1 MKKLQKS
8 QNELGTSI
16 STQYIEDINPASG
29 ELITRVKC
37 SSEEE
42 VLTAVENARKALKLW
57 SELSLKERS
66 KRLEAIAKDFI
77 KNKEK
82 IGKLITDEM
91 GKLYKSAVGE
101 ANGVAYGIRE
111 NIKLAKEALRID
123 KFREEKLITELHR
136 IPVGVCAVITPW
148 NFPVSMPESL
158 LAPALLAGNTVVF
171 KPSEMVPL
179 TGEAMH
185 NIFSKHLP
193 KGVMNLV
200 QGADTVGNA
209 LIHADIDMIAFVGSQ
224 AVGRHIM
231 KVAGDKL
238 KRIVLE
244 LGGKD
249 PMIVLNDA
257 DVEKA
262 ASFAVNG
269 SLRNTGQVCV
279 SVERIYV
286 QEKIAA
292 KFIKMV
298 EDGVKKFTYGSGYD
312 ENAQMG
318 PLVSEIQREKV
329 LDQVIDAVEKGAKL
343 HTGGGVPKNTHGF
356 FMEPTLLTNLNNN
369 HKIMVEETFGPVVA
383 IQTVKSEDEAVKLAN
398 DSPFGLGATVWTK
411 NKKKGLEIARKIE
424 SGMIG
429 VNQGLASVSGTPWVG
444 VKQSGFGFIGSVE
457 GIRQF
462 TVPRKISYRK

>member
-1 MKKLQKS
+1 MK
-8 QNELGTSI
+8 
-16 STQYIEDINPASG
+16 YINDINPATG
-29 ELITRVKC
+29 EIIKKVKC
-37 SSEEE
+37 STLKEISI
-42 VLTAVENARKALKLW
+42 AVQSARKALKTW
-57 SELSLKERS
+57 SELPLKERS

-82 IGKLITDEM
+82 IGELITDEM

-101 ANGVAYGIRE
+101 AWGTAYGIRE
-111 NIKLAKEALRID
+111 SIKLSKEALKVEIL
-123 KFREEKLITELHR
+123 KEENLITELHR
-136 IPVGVCAVITPW
+136 IPLGVCAVITPW
-148 NFPVSMPESL
+148 NFPVSMPETL
-158 LAPALLAGNTVVF
+158 LSPALLAGNTVIF

-179 TGEAMH
+179 TGEAIY
-185 NIFSKHLP
+185 NIFNKHLP
-193 KGVMNLV
+193 QGVINLV
-200 QGADTVGNA
+200 QGADEVGNA
-209 LIHADIDMIAFVGSQ
+209 LIHSNIDMIAFVGSQ

-231 KVAGDKL
+231 KVAGEKL

-262 ASFAVNG
+262 ATFAVNG

-286 QEKIAA
+286 QDKIAP
-292 KFIKMV
+292 KFIKLV
-298 EDGVKKFTYGSGYD
+298 EEGVKQFKYGSGYD
-312 ENAQMG
+312 EDVHMG
-318 PLVSEIQREKV
+318 PLVSEKQRENV
-329 LDQVIDAVEKGAKL
+329 INQVNDAVKKGAKL
-343 HTGGGVPKNTHGF
+343 HTGGKVPKNTNGY
-356 FMEPTLLTNLNNN
+356 FMEPTLLTNLNNK

-383 IQTVKSEDEAVKLAN
+383 IQTVKSEDEAVNLAN

-411 NKKKGLEIARKIE
+411 NKKKGLEIARKVE

-462 TVPRKISYRK
+462 TVPRKISYKK